1 MPKVCGLCFG
11 NKASWCYVSV
21 TKLLACWGSCC
32 FWWLPYDVSKCT
44 AAFFFLLPASISKLI
59 TAFFFRCKMI
69 AYNTWI
75 YGVSQCTYILILTD
89 HATNT
94 ESVVR
99 FHHLVLYYTQGLSS
113 HHIVISVLE
122 GRCEWTKK
130 KKVEQLWAKPEAG
143 GRGGGESQ
151 MCRLDPLE
159 TVGKMKGRGL
169 VLCL

>member
-1 MPKVCGLCFG
+1 MMLRQCNQTACLLGILLLLVAALWCIKMYSCF
-11 NKASWCYVSV
+11 
-21 TKLLACWGSCC
+21 
-32 FWWLPYDVSKCT
+32 
-44 AAFFFLLPASISKLI
+44 FFFLLPASISKLI